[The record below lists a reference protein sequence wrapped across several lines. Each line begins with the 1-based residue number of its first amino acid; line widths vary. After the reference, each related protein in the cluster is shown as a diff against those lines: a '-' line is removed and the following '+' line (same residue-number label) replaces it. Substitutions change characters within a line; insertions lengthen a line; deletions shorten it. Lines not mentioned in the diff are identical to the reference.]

1 MDRILKPYIAY
12 TCTFINNIIIFS
24 DNLKDYLKYLKVVFS
39 LFVKMNIALALAKA
53 FIGYPSIKLLSS
65 KVNSLGLINTAQ
77 RI

>member
-39 LFVKMNIALALAKA
+39 LFVKINIALALAK
-53 FIGYPSIKLLSS
+53 LL
-65 KVNSLGLINTAQ
+65 
-77 RI
+77 